1 MPSHPPEAQSS
12 PDRDSIRRAVRFS
25 GSQDVEPGPAPR
37 QETKLERLKETRESR
52 EHLGDPTPLPATR
65 QGIFHW
71 DSGDQID
78 ALVEARD
85 LDPERAYIPP
95 ALALCSMA
103 RTDPGNTDRY
113 VRTNGP
119 WSLIIIAGGKTPKL
133 PYGSIPRLGLAWIGT
148 EAVRTRSPVLVLGHS
163 LTEFMVELGLNP
175 RSGGRGS
182 DRQRIQDQMERL
194 LRASVELSY
203 ERDGITYEIA
213 DHITTERKLWWNPR
227 RPDEPVLW
235 NSEVRLG
242 ERFFRELIARPMPLD
257 FHMLRALKR
266 SSLGLDLYTW
276 LTYRLFGLEQPEKIA
291 WRLLYIQ
298 FAPHPEIVTRER
310 VKDFKRKALREL
322 GKIPAGLAGVQV
334 PHGAGLPRADTD
346 AAANRADFHN
356 TPVKR
361 GVFHAETA
369 PPPGHES
376 AQKRPPPRPR
386 ICAETAPP
394 TYR

>member
-1 MPSHPPEAQSS
+1 M
-12 PDRDSIRRAVRFS
+12 
-25 GSQDVEPGPAPR
+25 
-37 QETKLERLKETRESR
+37 
-52 EHLGDPTPLPATR
+52 
-65 QGIFHW
+65 
-71 DSGDQID
+71 
-78 ALVEARD
+78 
-85 LDPERAYIPP
+85 
-95 ALALCSMA
+95 
-103 RTDPGNTDRY
+103 
-113 VRTNGP
+113 
-119 WSLIIIAGGKTPKL
+119 
-133 PYGSIPRLGLAWIGT
+133 
-148 EAVRTRSPVLVLGHS
+148 LGHS

-235 NSEVRLG
+235 NSEGAPRRAVLPRAD
-242 ERFFRELIARPMPLD
+242 RAPMPLD

-310 VKDFKRKALREL
+310 
-322 GKIPAGLAGVQV
+322 
-334 PHGAGLPRADTD
+334 
-346 AAANRADFHN
+346 
-356 TPVKR
+356 
-361 GVFHAETA
+361 
-369 PPPGHES
+369 
-376 AQKRPPPRPR
+376 
-386 ICAETAPP
+386 
-394 TYR
+394 